1 MYTTGKHNSF
11 WREIGIIIIGTTIS
25 ILLTIGSSQLLEK
38 RQRAKDREL
47 TAMMVL
53 SNIESSARQM
63 EDMSVILAQI
73 DTIGAWLL
81 AQPVEKLE
89 LIPDDDFKMMM
100 NTVTT
105 LTVFHHDET
114 AEKIFSDNI
123 DTWKNME
130 SFQFIDNVGKT
141 FAVINTIE
149 NYWADWVKEMEN
161 SKREIIDHP
170 NDYEGKNIMIK
181 CLLND
186 KVRSKIERIHSFRGW
201 MEYSANLIR
210 YNNQFNMV
218 AIGIS
223 EEDIIAFTNERQK
236 VIEFNERRPEPYDYY
251 TPELNPDSLL
261 TFKSL
266 DEYLD
271 SIAGK

>member
-1 MYTTGKHNSF
+1 MQRKTKGVLAQLVERLNGIQKVRSSILLCSTRERQHIDINGCRFFMNKTNNAMYTTGKHNSF

-100 NTVTT
+100 NEINYEIDWLESKLKSIPIKKV
-105 LTVFHHDET
+105 LYRMGFP
-114 AEKIFSDNI
+114 DNYR
-123 DTWKNME
+123 
-130 SFQFIDNVGKT
+130 Q
-141 FAVINTIE
+141 
-149 NYWADWVKEMEN
+149 
-161 SKREIIDHP
+161 
-170 NDYEGKNIMIK
+170 
-181 CLLND
+181 
-186 KVRSKIERIHSFRGW
+186 
-201 MEYSANLIR
+201 
-210 YNNQFNMV
+210 
-218 AIGIS
+218 
-223 EEDIIAFTNERQK
+223 IA
-236 VIEFNERRPEPYDYY
+236 
-251 TPELNPDSLL
+251 
-261 TFKSL
+261 
-266 DEYLD
+266 YLD
-271 SIAGK
+271 